1 LLRSARNDGPSASD
15 RRFDARARRFTLLRM
30 TDVQSRFY
38 SGPDGLKLHLRD
50 YGPRLSDATPVV
62 CLPGLART
70 AEDFD
75 RLARAIAAGQ
85 AGAPRRVIAID
96 YRGRGLSERDSDWKK
111 YDLGV
116 ESADIQSLLAAME
129 IPEAIF
135 VGTSRGGIHCMLLAA
150 LRPTLMRA
158 VVMNDIGP
166 VLEPRGLARIRGYVG
181 KLPSP
186 KSWAD
191 AVAMFRQVSGA
202 QFTAL
207 SDADWMDY
215 ARLTLEEKNG
225 ALVSRYDPMLMKV
238 LEGLD
243 LEAPLPDMWP
253 QFEALGRL
261 PLLVIR
267 GETSDLLSEATLA
280 EMLKRHPGAES
291 MTVPGQGHA
300 PLLLDKPSIDRIC
313 FFIASLAA

>member
-1 LLRSARNDGPSASD
+1 
-15 RRFDARARRFTLLRM
+15 M
-30 TDVQSRFY
+30 TDAHSRFY
-38 SGPDGLKLHLRD
+38 SGPDGRRLHLRD

-85 AGAPRRVIAID
+85 AGAPRRVVAID

-116 ESADIQSLLAAME
+116 ESADIQSLLAAAE

-135 VGTSRGGIHCMLLAA
+135 IGTSRGGIHCMLLAA

-158 VVMNDIGP
+158 VVINDIGP

-202 QFTAL
+202 HFTAL

-253 QFEALGRL
+253 QFEALGHL
-261 PLLVIR
+261 PMLVIR
-267 GETSDLLSEATLA
+267 GENSDLLSEATLA

-291 MTVPGQGHA
+291 LTVPGQGHA

-313 FFIASLAA
+313 FFIASLAT

>member
-1 LLRSARNDGPSASD
+1 
-15 RRFDARARRFTLLRM
+15 M
-30 TDVQSRFY
+30 TDVQSRFI

-50 YGPRLSDATPVV
+50 YGPRDSAALPVV

-75 RLARAIAAGQ
+75 KLARAIAGGQ
-85 AGAPRRVIAID
+85 AGAPRRVVAID
-96 YRGRGLSERDSDWKK
+96 YRGRGLSERDPDWKH

-116 ESADIQSLLAAME
+116 ESADIQSLLAAVE

-150 LRPTLMRA
+150 FRPTLLRA

-181 KLPSP
+181 KLPAP

-191 AVAMFRQVSGA
+191 AVAMFKQVSGA
-202 QFTAL
+202 HFTAL
-207 SDADWMDY
+207 SDANWLDY
-215 ARLTLEEKNG
+215 ARLTLQEKDG
-225 ALVSRYDPMLMKV
+225 QIVSRYDPMLMKV
-238 LEGLD
+238 LEGMD
-243 LEAPLPDMWP
+243 LEAPLPDLWP
-253 QFEALGRL
+253 QFEALGHL

-267 GETSDLLSEATLA
+267 GENSDLLSEATLA
-280 EMLKRHPGAES
+280 EMLRRHKGAQS
-291 MTVPGQGHA
+291 LIVPGQGHA
-300 PLLLDKPSIDRIC
+300 PLLLDAPSIARIC
-313 FFIASLAA
+313 DFIAAVPA